1 MGAKLQKEAAR
12 VVATRE
18 TARRTYF
25 SARSRKGR
33 NGLQDKS
40 MITEFSNCNGPPT
53 IVLAGSN
60 RNICGSCAP
69 CSLTTQ
75 PQDAGPSSRHFQSV
89 AHQRPGLAGLGS
101 YGLVG
106 TKEETS
112 GYVR

>member
-1 MGAKLQKEAAR
+1 MQKEATR

-18 TARRTYF
+18 TERRTDF

-60 RNICGSCAP
+60 RNICGFCAL

-75 PQDAGPSSRHFQSV
+75 PQDSSPLSPIIPPIRHFHSV
-89 AHQRPGLAGLGS
+89 AHQCPSHAA
-101 YGLVG
+101 
-106 TKEETS
+106 T
-112 GYVR
+112 